1 MLTFGGAAS
10 NLAAWEGPL
19 IYWGIDLL
27 FHKNIHI
34 QFYLKLVFAKKIK
47 KKITKKFFETD
58 NFFSKFQEENFIW
71 LTLSS
76 TSPNPKV
83 SSCSL

>member
-34 QFYLKLVFAKKIK
+34 QFYLKLVFAKKI
-47 KKITKKFFETD
+47 
-58 NFFSKFQEENFIW
+58 
-71 LTLSS
+71 
-76 TSPNPKV
+76 
-83 SSCSL
+83 